1 MTMTDEVDYSPY
13 KVCIETFSGPMDLLL
28 YLIRRQEVEAEEVP
42 ISTIADQYLDYME
55 SMESVDVNLAGD
67 FLVMA
72 ATLMELKSRLLLP
85 QEDLDGMDEEDEG
98 DPSAELVQRLL
109 QYKYFKDLSRRL
121 ESGAAAR
128 QRMFA
133 RPQEV
138 IRIPK
143 EWIEE
148 DLRNSD
154 PLEGLDLWDLL
165 NAYTKVLQTAK
176 PITEAKVTY
185 EDVPLP
191 IFFHRISD
199 LLQQKSPRP
208 LVELFAKVDRSRMI
222 GTFLAV
228 LELVRLKKVT
238 IAQTEAF
245 GPIWVQWIAGASLS
259 EEEVEEATVSLGDRP
274 QDTPDY
280 DDGLDVTSR
289 GEEEAQQLTEA
300 AAAHTEGDHADIEGL
315 RSRRAEMEQTEEA
328 DDSSTELPGF
338 VAVEM
343 ELPEEHA
350 PAATEAGDED
360 DVAELDEADEIDRA
374 LSEVRIPDVDS
385 ENILNYRMEV
395 VEEQAPQTLQ
405 ESLAGPESN
414 N

>member
-1 MTMTDEVDYSPY
+1 MTDDVDYSPY

-28 YLIRRQEVEAEEVP
+28 YLIRRHEVEADQIP
-42 ISTIADQYLDYME
+42 ISKIADQYLDYIE
-55 SMESVDVNLAGD
+55 SMESIDVNLAGD

-121 ESGAAAR
+121 GAGAAAR

-133 RPQEV
+133 RPEEV

-154 PLEGLDLWDLL
+154 PLEGLNLWDLL
-165 NAYTKVLQTAK
+165 NAYTKVLQTMK
-176 PITEAKVTY
+176 PITQAKVTY

-191 IFFHRISD
+191 IFFHRISG

-208 LVELFAKVDRSRMI
+208 IVELFAKADRSRMI

-238 IAQTEAF
+238 VAQTEAF
-245 GPIWVQWIAGASLS
+245 GPIWVQWVTGASLS
-259 EEEVEEATVSLGDRP
+259 EEEVEEGMVSLGDQA

-280 DDGLDVTSR
+280 DEGLDVTSR
-289 GEEEAQQLTEA
+289 GEAEARRLAEA
-300 AAAHTEGDHADIEGL
+300 AAARAEEDHADIEGL
-315 RSRRAEMEQTEEA
+315 RSRHAEIEQADEA
-328 DDSSTELPGF
+328 EDPAATLPGF

-343 ELPEEHA
+343 ELPEEHDPVGA
-350 PAATEAGDED
+350 DADDGDSF
-360 DVAELDEADEIDRA
+360 AEFDEEDEIDRA
-374 LSEVRIPDVDS
+374 LSEVRIPDVDTG
-385 ENILNYRMEV
+385 NILNYRMEI

-405 ESLAGPESN
+405 ESMARPESN